1 MIFVPLPFVVALL
14 ILLLAL
20 AVLRREDVTPWRRP
34 FLVLVLVCAAQAILI
49 GLRWG
54 YGFRPAQLVIP
65 VLAAMIP
72 PLVYTAALR
81 LSGGPRWRLAI
92 HAMPAGIMV
101 ILVALRSDAI
111 DAALFVISGGYSAAM
126 LRLIWAGPDALGAVA
141 LEGAQPIH
149 RALGFATASLCA
161 SALVDAVVLYDFATS
176 GGEHAGVIL
185 GMVPLLSLALL
196 CIAAGTVLREPSATP
211 ASIEKTTPDQDRED
225 AAETLRAIEGL
236 MRDQKLFRDENLTL
250 DRLARKAGVPARRIS
265 AAVNQATGKN
275 VSQWVNEFRI
285 QEACRLLR
293 ETEQS
298 VTAVM
303 FESGFQ
309 TKSNFNRE
317 FRRVTGLSPQAW
329 RSAGKNA
336 D

>member
-14 ILLLAL
+14 ILLLAVV
-20 AVLRREDVTPWRRP
+20 VLRREDVTPWRRP
-34 FLVLVLVCAAQAILI
+34 FLILVLVCATQAILI

-54 YGFRPAQLVIP
+54 YDFRPAQLVIP
-65 VLAAMIP
+65 VLAATIP

-92 HAMPAGIMV
+92 HALPAAAMV
-101 ILVALRSDAI
+101 ILVALRSEAI
-111 DAALFVISGGYSAAM
+111 DAALMVISGAYALAM
-126 LRLIWAGPDALGAVA
+126 IRLIWAGPDALGAVA

-161 SALVDAVVLYDFATS
+161 AVLVDAIVLYDFAFS
-176 GGEHAGVIL
+176 GGAHAGVIL

-196 CIAAGTVLREPSATP
+196 CVAAGTVLKEPSAAPTATDKAP
-211 ASIEKTTPDQDRED
+211 LPNDLED
-225 AAETLRAIEGL
+225 ASATLTTIEGL
-236 MRDQKLFRDENLTL
+236 MREQKLFRDENLTL

-275 VSQWVNEFRI
+275 VSQWVNEFRV

-329 RSAGKNA
+329 RSAGKSQ